1 MENQSFLAKK
11 IPEKHRWKKERKRKI
26 VTELNLNCHFT
37 KILKTKHGR
46 HEFSSNPNLSY
57 ALLFNINYSRFCN
70 NFSCL
75 PSSHFG

>member
-46 HEFSSNPNLSY
+46 HEFSSNPN
-57 ALLFNINYSRFCN
+57 
-70 NFSCL
+70 
-75 PSSHFG
+75 